1 MNNSFRHSIVTAAL
15 LLASAC
21 MGAETVTDTAGVRL
35 SWDWWPTHIS
45 SEPIPKEYA
54 HGGLYAFCSLQG
66 LASTGSYAPFLLHTN
81 TRGMTAHTP
90 YSGDLIA
97 GLHKVAV
104 TPCRWYDY
112 EFHLTAAARCYNA
125 VADPFSLRMPAG
137 GAWKHGG
144 VYLPEAYA
152 HVRLFLFDL
161 TAGIAPL
168 SSSVVDEP
176 LSMGG
181 LLLTDNAPSM
191 PRISIGI
198 DRYTAFPGCYG
209 YFELKGGLTHAWLT
223 GDSYVKGAMLHY
235 KYIGFRFG
243 GTLPV
248 NITYEC
254 HHAAQWGGYHPTYG
268 DLGNNM
274 KAYINTFFARAGGS
288 MLNDQLNA
296 QGNHLVSQQLMLTVR
311 DPLSLRADWQV
322 DVYWQNLSEDNL
334 IFLGFGQNIA
344 DGLWGVRVLL
354 HNQRWVE
361 GITYEFLNTTDQS
374 GPWHDRD
381 GLCYAG
387 SDSYYRNGVYS
398 GGWNSYLHTIGNP
411 YLTSPLYNTDG
422 TLYSVNTRVR
432 VHRAGVRGNIYGFH
446 YRVLASYARNY
457 GNNQYQVHPLTDN
470 WAVLLDV
477 NRRVEEAWDL
487 IFGLRLAVD
496 AGSQFGNRFGAQLT
510 VSKEFNL
517 TSW

>member
-1 MNNSFRHSIVTAAL
+1 MQSKSRHIVMAVL
-15 LLASAC
+15 LLVC
-21 MGAETVTDTAGVRL
+21 MCLWAEPGNDSRRL
-35 SWDWWPTHIS
+35 SWEWWPTGIGTADTCELRGS
-45 SEPIPKEYA
+45 LNA
-54 HGGLYAFCSLQG
+54 TCTLQG
-66 LASTGSYAPFLLHTN
+66 LASTGSVAPFLLHSN
-81 TRGMTAHTP
+81 TLGMTAHTS
-90 YSGDLIA
+90 YSGDMIV
-97 GLHKVAV
+97 GLHKGAV
-104 TPCRWYDY
+104 TPGRWYDY
-112 EFHLTAAARCYNA
+112 DIHLTAAARCYNA

-168 SSSVVDEP
+168 SSSIIDEP

-181 LLLTDNAPSM
+181 LLLTTNAPSM

-198 DRYTAFPGCYG
+198 DNYTAFPGCYG

-243 GTLPV
+243 GKLPV
-248 NITYEC
+248 NLTYEC
-254 HHAAQWGGYHPTYG
+254 HHAAQWGGYHPEYG
-268 DLGNNM
+268 DLGNDW
-274 KAYINTFFARAGGS
+274 KAYINAFFARAGGS

-296 QGNHLVSQQLMLTVR
+296 QGNHIVSQQLMLTGKGR
-311 DPLSLRADWQV
+311 DWQV

-344 DGLWGVRVLL
+344 DGLWGVRVRLN
-354 HNQRWVE
+354 NQRWVE
-361 GITYEFLNTTDQS
+361 GVSYEFLNTTDQS

-387 SDSYYRNGVYS
+387 GDSYYRNGVYR

-422 TLYSVNTRVR
+422 TIHSLNTRVR
-432 VHRAGVRGNIYGFH
+432 VHRAGVRGDIYGFQ
-446 YRVLASYARNY
+446 YKVIASYARNF
-457 GNNQYQVHPLTDN
+457 GNSQYQVRPLTDN

-477 NRRVEEAWDL
+477 KRQVKEAWQL
-487 IFGLRLAVD
+487 VFGLRLAVD

-510 VSKEFNL
+510 ISKDFSL
-517 TSW
+517 TTW